1 MENKSKYR
9 LIYLYQILIECSD
22 ENHPLSTMEL
32 IEILKNRYS
41 IDVNR
46 NTLGKDLEVMK
57 QGGLPVEVIHSTQ
70 NKYYYD
76 GQVFD
81 LAELKVLVDAVL
93 SSKFI
98 TERKSKELIS
108 HLLSLTN
115 EHNAKQLQRHLD
127 VSERVKSDNEKGY
140 YILDAINS
148 AIDSRKK
155 ISFQYVDYDVTGKQF
170 LKHDGKPYIVSPYE
184 LIWDGDFYYVVG
196 YNDGRSKVQNFRLD
210 RIAKRPEVLED
221 NCEPMPNGFDL
232 NLYRKSIFQMFGA
245 DNTTCV
251 ELFCHQ
257 IVMKALIDVFGNDVE
272 TKAADSEHFTAWIK
286 VCVSPTFLRWVF
298 GWNGLVKIVSPQ
310 KVCEDYRQ
318 MLENA
323 LRTQEL

>member
-1 MENKSKYR
+1 M
-9 LIYLYQILIECSD
+9 
-22 ENHPLSTMEL
+22 
-32 IEILKNRYS
+32 
-41 IDVNR
+41 
-46 NTLGKDLEVMK
+46 
-57 QGGLPVEVIHSTQ
+57 
-70 NKYYYD
+70 
-76 GQVFD
+76 
-81 LAELKVLVDAVL
+81 KVLVDAVL

-115 EHNAKQLQRHLD
+115 EYNAKQLQRHLD

-184 LIWDGDFYYVVG
+184 MIWDGDFYYVVG

-221 NCEPMPNGFDL
+221 DCEPMPNGFDL

-257 IVMKALIDVFGNDVE
+257 IVMKALIDVFGIDVE
-272 TKAADSEHFTAWIK
+272 TKAADTEHFTAWIK

-323 LRTQEL
+323 LKTQESCG